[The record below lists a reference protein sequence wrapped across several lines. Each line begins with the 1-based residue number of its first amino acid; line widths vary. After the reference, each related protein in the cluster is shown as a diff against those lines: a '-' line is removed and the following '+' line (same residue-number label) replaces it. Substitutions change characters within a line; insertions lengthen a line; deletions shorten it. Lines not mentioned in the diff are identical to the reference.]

1 MISAHSSKQMLF
13 MIVNDDVNVDMDKD
27 LKVNVNVD
35 VDEIEERSAS
45 HSSVGGLIRIAP
57 ALSRLLFRMVLF
69 SSFSSA
75 WLVQWRDNPGIKIR
89 YASQYGAI
97 NDHGQ

>member
-1 MISAHSSKQMLF
+1 
-13 MIVNDDVNVDMDKD
+13 MIVNVIVNVDVGKD
-27 LKVNVNVD
+27 LNVNVD

-45 HSSVGGLIRIAP
+45 HSSVGGLIRIVP
-57 ALSRLLFRMVLF
+57 ALSRLLFPMVPF

-75 WLVQWRDNPGIKIR
+75 WLVQWRDNPGVKLR

>member
-27 LKVNVNVD
+27 LKVNVN